1 MMIKKMFA
9 VMVLSLFF
17 LVPFSVCQAEDYGAG
32 KVAGVAKIG
41 STVAGESSVE
51 GLIGKV
57 ISLALSFVGIVF
69 FILILYAGVTWM
81 TAMGNTEATTKSK
94 NIIEAAVIGLVLVSA
109 AYAISSF
116 VFSKIGSSSSG
127 GGSGS
132 ETATCQK
139 EGDKCGNDN
148 NLKCDAGL
156 SCKSLCEI
164 EFANNDGH
172 CMDIAQCDTAPST
185 DVPPIQYEYVT
196 GKCPGASSNI
206 CCKAI

>member
-1 MMIKKMFA
+1 M

-17 LVPFSVCQAEDYGAG
+17 LAPFSVCQAEDYGAG
-32 KVAGVAKIG
+32 KVAEVAKIG

-57 ISLALSFVGIVF
+57 ISLALSFVGIIF

-94 NIIEAAVIGLVLVSA
+94 SIIEAAVIGLVLVSA

-116 VFSKIGSSSSG
+116 VFNKIGSDSSG
-127 GGSGS
+127 GGGGSG
-132 ETATCQK
+132 TATCIK
-139 EGDKCGNDN
+139 AGDKCGNDN
-148 NLKCDAGL
+148 NLKCDVAL

-164 EFANNDGH
+164 EFANKDGN
-172 CMDIAQCDTAPST
+172 CMDFSQCDTDASST
-185 DVPPIQYEYVT
+185 DKHEIIN
-196 GKCPGASSNI
+196 GKCPGKSTNI